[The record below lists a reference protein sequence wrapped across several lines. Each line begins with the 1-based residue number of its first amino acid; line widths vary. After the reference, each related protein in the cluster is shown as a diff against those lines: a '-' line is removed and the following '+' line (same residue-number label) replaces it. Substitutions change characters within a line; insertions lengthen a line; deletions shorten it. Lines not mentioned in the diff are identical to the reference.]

1 MSSGSVD
8 LYRPDPFRPE
18 HEMVFLRTSW
28 EVASRFNLISVA
40 SKLARTAQ
48 FLYFSR
54 PCLLYR
60 FGVEY
65 PFEILEWRALNSALN
80 RRLGKE
86 PQYLYQRPKMA
97 PLGDPQVAPSS
108 DPRTTS
114 LIDPLQ
120 APKRDP

>member
-1 MSSGSVD
+1 MSSDSID
-8 LYRPDPFRPE
+8 PYRPDPFRPE

-65 PFEILEWRALNSALN
+65 PFEILECKALNSALN

-97 PLGDPQVAPSS
+97 PLGDPQVASVKRS
-108 DPRTTS
+108 ANDF
-114 LIDPLQ
+114 ID
-120 APKRDP
+120 